1 MCEKRWPWEC
11 LVKCV
16 RIPIVQELAFEFFIK
31 SRFSLRVH
39 RKLTVRRLLLLTL
52 LRVLDLTLQKRL
64 LVRWNLL
71 HRGNQKYNGLGWAVF
86 W

>member
-1 MCEKRWPWEC
+1 MKH
-11 LVKCV
+11 V
-16 RIPIVQELAFEFFIK
+16 RIPILQELAFEIFINTT
-31 SRFSLRVH
+31 FSLTMH
-39 RKLTVRRLLLLTL
+39 RKLTVQRLLL

>member
-1 MCEKRWPWEC
+1 MCEKRLAWEW
-11 LVKCV
+11 LVKHV
-16 RIPIVQELAFEFFIK
+16 RIPILQELAFEFFIK
-31 SRFSLRVH
+31 TRFSLTMH
-39 RKLTVRRLLLLTL
+39 RKLTVQRLLL